1 MTDKELLKRL
11 KELLET
17 VPKNKEEDEIIKDG
31 STSNSYGKSKS
42 IGAYPGTEHFFKK
55 SVIDEKDYQKGYS
68 SVLLLGFL
76 TFFFQ
81 VLFMLIGY
89 IIFK

>member
-17 VPKNKEEDEIIKDG
+17 VPKHNEENEATKED
-31 STSNSYGKSKS
+31 STSNSYGKTKS
-42 IGAYPGTEHFFKK
+42 LGAYPGTEHFFKK
-55 SVIDEKDYQKGYS
+55 PVVEEKDYQKGYS